1 MATKIEALAAELS
14 KVKDKCIA
22 IAFFEDNLKLD
33 KDVAGFDKTANNA
46 ISNSIK
52 NRDFRA
58 EANEI
63 KTFYV
68 NNGNVKY
75 AALLGLG
82 KEKNFSLG
90 KLMDSVSIL
99 SKKIRS
105 MDIKSFSIYFDS
117 FRGKNFELDSCLE
130 KTTQAL
136 ALSLYQ
142 FTKYK
147 TKDLDKVKR
156 VDKVGIIVNKNDANK
171 AKKTVNDALVY
182 AEAVIRTRD
191 LVNTPPNVAVPEY
204 VADYAKVIARKNG
217 LKFTVLDEKQL
228 EKLGMECYMAVARA
242 SVNKPRMFI
251 LEYKGAGNEKPI
263 VLVGKGV
270 TYDTG
275 GINTK
280 PANYMANMKDDK
292 SGACSVIHIM
302 EACAKLK
309 PKVNVIGIGVMAEN
323 AISGNA
329 YKPDDVLKSY
339 SGITVEVIHS
349 DAEGRMVLADAL
361 AYSLKYKPKA
371 IIDIATLTGAAII
384 ALGYFASPIMG
395 NDEKLINSIKKA
407 SEKSLEKVWQF
418 PLWDEYEELIKSD
431 VADIK
436 HLNYDIDAGS
446 IIGGIF
452 LKHFVKD
459 NPLAHIDIGGA
470 AWAKQEKS
478 YKPKGATVFGV
489 RLLLDF
495 LREQ

>member
-1 MATKIEALAAELS
+1 MNIKIGITSENIAEI
-14 KVKDKCIA
+14 KDGCIA
-22 IAFFEDNLKLD
+22 IAFFEDRLNLNKDIEKLD
-33 KDVAGFDKTANNA
+33 SALDDA
-46 ISNSIK
+46 IKNSITNK
-52 NRDFRA
+52 LFRA
-58 EANEI
+58 QTDEI
-63 KTFYV
+63 KTSYLK
-68 NNGNVKY
+68 NQGIKCI
-75 AALLGLG
+75 ALIGLG
-82 KEKNFSLG
+82 KEKEFNLN
-90 KLMDSVSIL
+90 KLMDSVSNL
-99 SKKIRS
+99 SKKLRA
-105 MDIKSFSIYFDS
+105 MDIKSFSIYLDS
-117 FRGKNFELDSCLE
+117 FSNRNFEFNAYLE
-130 KTTQAL
+130 KITQAV

-142 FTKYK
+142 FTKFK
-147 TKDLDKVKR
+147 TKDLDKIKKIDEVTII
-156 VDKVGIIVNKNDANK
+156 VDKNNYDK
-171 AKKTVNDALVY
+171 ASRIADEAMIY
-182 AEAVIRTRD
+182 AEAVNKTRD
-191 LVNTPPNVAVPEY
+191 LINTPPNIATPEY
-204 VADYAKVIARKNG
+204 VANYAKEIARKNG
-217 LKFTVLDEKQL
+217 LKFTVLDESQI

-251 LEYKGAGNEKPI
+251 LEYKGNNNEKPI
-263 VLVGKGV
+263 VLVGKGL

-361 AYSLKYKPKA
+361 AYSLKFNPKA
-371 IIDIATLTGAAII
+371 IVDIATLTGAAIV

-436 HLNYDIDAGS
+436 HLNSDIDAGS

-459 NPLAHIDIGGA
+459 TPWAHIDIGGA

-478 YKPKGATVFGV
+478 YKPKGATGFGV

>member
-1 MATKIEALAAELS
+1 MAVKVEVVGRNITD
-14 KVKDKCIA
+14 VKDKCA
-22 IAFFEDNLKLD
+22 AVAFFEDKLKLD
-33 KDVAGFDKTANNA
+33 KDTAGFDKTINNA

-82 KEKNFSLG
+82 KEKDFSLN
-90 KLMDSVSIL
+90 KLMDAASAL
-99 SKKIRS
+99 SKKLRS
-105 MDIKSFSIYFDS
+105 MDIQSFSIYFDS
-117 FRGKNFELDSCLE
+117 FRNKNFELDSYLE
-130 KTTQAL
+130 KITQAF

-156 VDKVGIIVNKNDANK
+156 VDKVGIIVNENDANK
-171 AKKTVNDALVY
+171 AKKIVNDALVY

-204 VADYAKVIARKNG
+204 VADYAKEIAKKSS

-292 SGACSVIHIM
+292 AGACSVIHVL
-302 EACAKLK
+302 EACTRLKLR
-309 PKVNVIGIGVMAEN
+309 VNVIGIGAMAEN
-323 AISGNA
+323 SISGSA

-361 AYSLKYKPKA
+361 SYSLKYKPKA

-384 ALGYFASPIMG
+384 ALGYNASPIMG
-395 NDEKLINSIKKA
+395 NDQKLIDKMKKA

-418 PLWDEYEELIKSD
+418 PLWEEYEELIKSD
-431 VADIK
+431 IADIK
-436 HLNYDIDAGS
+436 HLSSDIDAGA
-446 IIGGIF
+446 IVGGIF
-452 LKHFVKD
+452 LKQFVKD
-459 NPLAHIDIGGA
+459 VPWVHIDIGGA
-470 AWAKQEKS
+470 VWAKQDKS
-478 YKPKGATVFGV
+478 YRIKGATGFGV
-489 RLLLDF
+489 MTLLDF
-495 LREQ
+495 LKEQ

>member
-1 MATKIEALAAELS
+1 MATRVNVASKNLAEIE
-14 KVKDKCIA
+14 DKCIA
-22 IAFFEDNLKLD
+22 IAFFEDNLKLN
-33 KDVAGFDKTANNA
+33 KDVERLDRTINNA

-52 NRDFRA
+52 NKDFKA
-58 EANEI
+58 EGNEV

-68 NNGNVKY
+68 NAKGIKY
-75 AALLGLG
+75 VALLGLG
-82 KEKNFSLG
+82 KEKDFNLN

-117 FRGKNFELDSCLE
+117 FKNKNFEFGSYLE
-130 KTTQAL
+130 KITQAV

-147 TKDLDKVKR
+147 TKDLDKVKT
-156 VDKVGIIVNKNDANK
+156 VDEVTIIADKNNHDK
-171 AKKTVNDALVY
+171 SSKIVSESLVY
-182 AEAVIRTRD
+182 AEAVIKTRD
-191 LVNTPPNVAVPEY
+191 LVNTPPNIAIPEY
-204 VADYAKVIARKNG
+204 VSAYAKETARKNG

-292 SGACSVIHIM
+292 AGACSLIHVL
-302 EACAKLK
+302 EACARLK
-309 PKVNVIGIGVMAEN
+309 VKANVVGIGAMAEN
-323 AISGNA
+323 SISGSA

-361 AYSLKYKPKA
+361 SYSLKYKPKA

-384 ALGYFASPIMG
+384 ALGYNASPIMG
-395 NDEKLINSIKKA
+395 NDQKLIDKMKKA

-418 PLWDEYEELIKSD
+418 PSWEEYEELIKSD
-431 VADIK
+431 IADIK
-436 HLNYDIDAGS
+436 HLNSDIDAGA
-446 IIGGIF
+446 IVGGIF
-452 LKHFVKD
+452 LKQFVKHI
-459 NPLAHIDIGGA
+459 PWVHIDIGGA
-470 AWAKQEKS
+470 VWAKQEKG
-478 YKPKGATVFGV
+478 YKIKGATGFGV
-489 RLLLDF
+489 MTLLDF
-495 LREQ
+495 LRGQ